1 MSESKMIDKEKIA
14 KSSLKMSLVT
24 TVSRIFGL
32 LRDQIQAALLGT
44 TFIADAFAIG
54 FMLPNL
60 LRRLFAEGNMVA
72 SFIPVF
78 TELEKEKG
86 SEESK
91 KFFRA
96 VFTLLGLILI
106 GIVLIGIIISP
117 LLVKILYKSA
127 DNNMQALNLASDL
140 SRIMFPYLFFISL
153 AALMQGVLNIRGYYS
168 ISAASPILLN
178 AVIILSALFFK
189 FFLPNFF
196 SNMSYVFAFAV
207 LVGGFVQF
215 SYQMPF
221 VYKQGFSFKPYF
233 NFKEPLSLYT
243 CVKGFIITGTI
254 DEMIK
259 IPAYLFLFREKL
271 VLLNTKEKT
280 IKWQNPI
287 NAWLVN
293 STVFPEPAKVIDV
306 LGTDYSFPFQAENP
320 ANKENLWKYWND
332 MMGDKPQD
340 FGIYQPVRLD
350 MNDTSD
356 LDWVE
361 INE

>member
-1 MSESKMIDKEKIA
+1 MNITDSQESMKQRVDEICKYNNDTYQQICTFLKAVEPRINEINANPKTKFYSTISSF
-14 KSSLKMSLVT
+14 KSLLS
-24 TVSRIFGL
+24 IFN
-32 LRDQIQAALLGT
+32 QIRN
-44 TFIADAFAIG
+44 FIKSIQ
-54 FMLPNL
+54 
-60 LRRLFAEGNMVA
+60 
-72 SFIPVF
+72 SI
-78 TELEKEKG
+78 
-86 SEESK
+86 SK
-91 KFFRA
+91 P
-96 VFTLLGLILI
+96 TQ
-106 GIVLIGIIISP
+106 
-117 LLVKILYKSA
+117 
-127 DNNMQALNLASDL
+127 D
-140 SRIMFPYLFFISL
+140 SL
-153 AALMQGVLNIRGYYS
+153 ADEIKNNSEANRALKTNIQEFVYPNVDELNKYLAKNHELNRAIQSTKLNYDNWFALPPAFLSKWEVFWKDVLKRVPVGHPNHNLFQQCRVMFQINDPQR
-168 ISAASPILLN
+168 
-178 AVIILSALFFK
+178 FFK
-189 FFLPNFF
+189 DR
-196 SNMSYVFAFAV
+196 AE
-207 LVGGFVQF
+207 Q
-215 SYQMPF
+215 
-221 VYKQGFSFKPYF
+221 YKKELDLLKQCGKQSDF